1 VNRKLAQ
8 YLAAPVLLNLGL
20 FIHVLLFNLYLADLG
35 YREDLMGRQG
45 ALMTLGTALG
55 TIPGAILVRRWG
67 LRMTGVVSAAGIA
80 LALLMR
86 AQPPSPA
93 LSVASIALGL
103 AHGIFLVTNTPA
115 IAALSLGPLGFSLNI
130 GFSIAIGTLGGLVG
144 GRLPGWIGLLLSDP
158 VTSGSTP
165 ADLKRIA
172 LMLAALPVAIAAAV
186 IAQIS
191 FPAAPPKDHA
201 RIQASRIFL
210 LRYLPVVALWYA
222 FCAGF
227 SPFFNAYL
235 RNRLSA
241 PLPVIGTVFALSHL
255 PQAAAILLMPI
266 VIARLGLVRSVV
278 ATQVLAALG
287 VLAMWQARTIP
298 QAAAVYMLYLSLQV
312 MSEPGLQNL
321 LMRGVPAA
329 ERPPAM
335 AANLL
340 LMFGINAAVG
350 LGAGRLIVER
360 GYSALFVVLSVTGLA
375 AAALFAFLFQHVSER
390 PFPADTA
397 LPASGVDTPPA
408 PPLPSA
414 NEATD
419 RSAPG

>member
-35 YREDLMGRQG
+35 YREDFMGRQA
-45 ALMTLGTALG
+45 ALLTLGTALG

-67 LRMTGVVSAAGIA
+67 LRLTGLLATAGVA
-80 LALLMR
+80 LTLLMR
-86 AQPPSPA
+86 AQSMGVA
-93 LSVASIALGL
+93 LSVASVALGL
-103 AHGIFLVTNTPA
+103 MHGVWLVTNTPA
-115 IAALSLGPLGFSLNI
+115 IASLSLGPLGFSLNI
-130 GFSIAIGTLGGLVG
+130 GFSIAVGTIGGFVG
-144 GRLPGWIGLLLSDP
+144 GRLPGWIGMILSDP
-158 VTSGSTP
+158 MLSTSP